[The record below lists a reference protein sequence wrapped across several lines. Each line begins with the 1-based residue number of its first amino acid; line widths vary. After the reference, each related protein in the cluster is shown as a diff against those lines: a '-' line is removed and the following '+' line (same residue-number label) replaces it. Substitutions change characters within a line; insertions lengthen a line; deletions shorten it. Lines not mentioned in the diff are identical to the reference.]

1 MLWPAFL
8 DTARRIGG
16 NDIALRFERAGDPT
30 HDVAVLDPWY
40 AMSDEER
47 RDTWTACP
55 AWWVH
60 PAANTLDRATV
71 SLPRL
76 LYERMDELGIDFS
89 IQYPSNALTFRSMA
103 DPELRTVGCRA
114 VNTLHAEVYAPYAD
128 RMTPAA
134 VVPSHTPEEAIAE
147 AEYAVERLGLKVITL
162 GHVLRPVPKLARE
175 RPDVAGH
182 DRRLDALGVDSDH
195 DYDPFWAKCIEL
207 GVAPTFHSGS
217 RGWGSRRSVTNFS
230 FNHIGHFSEGGT
242 AICKSLFMAGVTRRF
257 PELRTAFLEG
267 GVSGACSLY
276 AGIVGEWEKR
286 NREALRA
293 VDPSRLDGGALVALA
308 GDYGDDRVRA
318 RLDALRA
325 FYAHEASRPFYRD
338 DWAALEVERGEQLRD
353 LSSSTI
359 STLGARPTT
368 RRRHPRFLGLRR
380 PEGSLR
386 LGPPFSRTTG
396 PTRDARSAWATTSGP
411 GPRGRGGCWCRR
423 TSSGMRRHAA
433 RRRAAEV
440 FSRGRLAARA
450 PLSLPKRRPL
460 RNPGFKDCA
469 APARH
474 RAGRAAS
481 MFGSSPV

>member
-1 MLWPAFL
+1 MTTRSAEIRAALGHPIIDADGHFLELTPVLWPAFL

-16 NDIALRFERAGDPT
+16 NNVALRFERAGDPT

-60 PAANTLDRATV
+60 PTVNTLDRATV

-353 LSSSTI
+353 LFVDNFYFGCEADDPT
-359 STLGARPTT
+359 TAWAFDARTNPHGARLRAMLGSDMGHYDVPDLARVVEEAYELVERGLVSEDDFRDFTFGNAA
-368 RRRHPRFLGLRR
+368 RLHAGMNPRFFDGTPAAAAVEALLG
-380 PEGSLR
+380 
-386 LGPPFSRTTG
+386 
-396 PTRDARSAWATTSGP
+396 
-411 GPRGRGGCWCRR
+411 
-423 TSSGMRRHAA
+423 
-433 RRRAAEV
+433 V
-440 FSRGRLAARA
+440 
-450 PLSLPKRRPL
+450 
-460 RNPGFKDCA
+460 
-469 APARH
+469 
-474 RAGRAAS
+474 
-481 MFGSSPV
+481 